1 MARNQLVQLLLDHGV
16 KAYTAH
22 GYIIAQNTYQDA
34 AGTIQ
39 EGWIRLRPSV
49 KVIRHFLGY

>member
-49 KVIRHFLGY
+49 KVIRAFLGY